1 MVVLITGGSRS
12 GKSRFAREL
21 AEGFSCRRVFV
32 ATCPPVDEEMRRRIR
47 SHQRERV
54 DQMWETV
61 EEELDLQGVLRA
73 QPSQDLILVD
83 CLTLWVNNLMY
94 HAEQEGREFGEDDI
108 VSSCVGVLD
117 AAWERESP
125 VIFVTNEVGMGVV
138 PEHVLARRFRDLA
151 GRCNQEVA
159 ARADRVVLMVSGLP
173 MEVKSDGI
181 A

>member
-21 AEGFSCRRVFV
+21 AEGFSCRRIFV
-32 ATCPPVDEEMRRRIR
+32 ATCAPVDEEMRSRIR
-47 SHQRERV
+47 SHRRERV

-94 HAEQEGREFGEDDI
+94 QAEQKGREIGEDDI
-108 VSSCVGVLD
+108 QKERLPTDNLSARSKEIICRKCGVS
-117 AAWERESP
+117 
-125 VIFVTNEVGMGVV
+125 IFAITNIGAIANLRIHIK
-138 PEHVLARRFRDLA
+138 EHHQQMDDSL
-151 GRCNQEVA
+151 
-159 ARADRVVLMVSGLP
+159 
-173 MEVKSDGI
+173 
-181 A
+181 